1 MKTTFSRMF
10 SVFAVVIL
18 LCLLLFGLSS
28 RVMLTSLLGREKRD
42 SLRESAQV
50 LTNLASA
57 YDAVGELEYRWGDFH
72 IGLTTAAQVAGTDI
86 VLCGLD

>member
-28 RVMLTSLLGREKRD
+28 RVMLTSLLV
-42 SLRESAQV
+42 LRARVVSYFVRKSEV
-50 LTNLASA
+50 
-57 YDAVGELEYRWGDFH
+57 
-72 IGLTTAAQVAGTDI
+72 AA
-86 VLCGLD
+86 

>member
-57 YDAVGELEYRWGDFH
+57 
-72 IGLTTAAQVAGTDI
+72 
-86 VLCGLD
+86 